1 MRENARLGGDPD
13 AAQQKGRKSTQRER
27 LLAAMV
33 AVANR
38 AGYAGANVSAV
49 IAQAGVSRPTF
60 YDYFSDRD
68 DCFLA
73 TLSEAHAALLERVR
87 TRVDTSDPADAL
99 PATIRELVGFASAE
113 PPLARFL
120 TAEPMAGG
128 PRMLKA
134 RDKGLE
140 EIAQTIEAAHG
151 RAGDDASI
159 PDLSP
164 RMIVGGLYRL
174 LASHLRRGEQNL
186 TSLQDELVQWIDAYR
201 RPRSRLSWSA
211 LTPGP
216 EPPISPFVPPIP
228 LTAPAGLGPG
238 RPRISPEQVAENQRL
253 RILFAAAQLAEQKGY
268 TATTIA
274 DITKTAGVDGRVFY
288 SLFADKQE
296 AFMTVHELGVRQVM
310 SVTAAAFFSGATWPE
325 RAWEAGRALTQFLQ
339 INPLIAHVGFV
350 EAHAVGP
357 GAVQRVEDSHIAFAV
372 FLQEGYQYATLP
384 MPPFKAALEAI
395 VTSTFEMIYLVACSS
410 AAPQLAGLLAHLT
423 FLALAPFIGAEGAS
437 EFVAAKLSE
446 FAGAAASQ

>member
-1 MRENARLGGDPD
+1 MRDSSRPAGRSE
-13 AAQQKGRKSTQRER
+13 AAKYRGRKSTQRER
-27 LLAAMV
+27 LLAGMV

-73 TLSEAHAALLERVR
+73 TLEEAHSRLLAGVRDGVAAA
-87 TRVDTSDPADAL
+87 DPADAL
-99 PATIRELVGFASAE
+99 TAAIGALLDFAAAE
-113 PPLARFL
+113 PALARFM

-128 PRMLKA
+128 PRLLTA
-134 RDKGLE
+134 RDQGIAQIAG
-140 EIAQTIEAAHG
+140 EIAHAHALAPAA
-151 RAGDDASI
+151 AMI
-159 PDLSP
+159 PDVSP

-174 LASHLRRGEQNL
+174 LGSHLRRGEQNVS
-186 TSLQDELVQWIDAYR
+186 SLLEELVPWIESYR
-201 RPRSRLSWSA
+201 RPHAELRWSSLKHERPPSLSPHVPD
-211 LTPGP
+211 TPL
-216 EPPISPFVPPIP
+216 S
-228 LTAPAGLGPG
+228 APAGLGPG

-253 RILFAAAQLAEQKGY
+253 RILFAAAQMAEEKGY

-288 SLFADKQE
+288 TLFADKQD

-310 SVTAAAFFSGATWPE
+310 AITAAAFFSGATWPQ

-357 GAVQRVEDSHIAFAV
+357 AAVQRVEDSHIAFAV
-372 FLQEGYQYATLP
+372 FLQEGYQYASVP
-384 MPPFKAALEAI
+384 APPSKAALEAI
-395 VTSTFEMIYLVACSS
+395 VTATFELIYLEAHTSPE
-410 AAPQLAGLLAHLT
+410 PQLAGLLAHMT
-423 FLALAPFIGAEGAS
+423 FLFVAPFLGAAEAH
-437 EFVAAKLSE
+437 EFVVAQL
-446 FAGAAASQ
+446 